1 MLLALRSSPFP
12 SACSTI
18 FTGYTY
24 ALIAACLWGLSGVL
38 AKSLF
43 NNAFDPLALVTIRL
57 TLSSLLLVLTLA
69 VVDRHRLVLHRRHV
83 LPLAILGL
91 FGMATNQATYFYAI
105 SVTSVAV
112 AIFLQYLAPVLVALY
127 DVIVGGRRLS
137 SWTAAALC
145 LSLAGSA
152 LLLVGSPA
160 GKLHVGAAGL
170 LAGLGSACCFA
181 FYTVWSNRYVRDID
195 PWTVLAYGLLWA
207 TLVWTILRPPWIVF
221 TASYTLGT
229 WFAFGLIAVFGTL
242 LPFGC
247 YLRSMRFIPPTH
259 ASITA
264 TLEPVVAGA
273 AAFLVLGEALT
284 AWQLLGA
291 VCVGAGVVVVQRG
304 GPGEPDQ
311 QASETA

>member
-1 MLLALRSSPFP
+1 LLLALRSSPFP

-43 NNAFDPLALVTIRL
+43 NNAFDPLTLVTIRL

-127 DVIVGGRRLS
+127 DVIIGGRRLS
-137 SWTAAALC
+137 SWTAARWLC
-145 LSLAGSA
+145 PAPCGLTGWQTPCWCRGTPCRAWFGVLFR
-152 LLLVGSPA
+152 LL
-160 GKLHVGAAGL
+160 
-170 LAGLGSACCFA
+170 
-181 FYTVWSNRYVRDID
+181 YR
-195 PWTVLAYGLLWA
+195 
-207 TLVWTILRPPWIVF
+207 
-221 TASYTLGT
+221 
-229 WFAFGLIAVFGTL
+229 
-242 LPFGC
+242 
-247 YLRSMRFIPPTH
+247 
-259 ASITA
+259 
-264 TLEPVVAGA
+264 LE
-273 AAFLVLGEALT
+273 
-284 AWQLLGA
+284 QS
-291 VCVGAGVVVVQRG
+291 VC
-304 GPGEPDQ
+304 P
-311 QASETA
+311 